1 MPSQRDA
8 LKRALVSLIRSLA
21 QAFGCHVA
29 VSRDSTDQE
38 VRQAYRAVA
47 RKVHPD
53 KPGGSKEEFQKLS
66 AAHDAWSDVIKSGAR
81 AGRPPKTPAGAQ
93 TQRDDER
100 VASVVLPETQQTSPW
115 AILHKQKVPTK
126 RFFDVVKL

>member
-66 AAHDAWSDVIKSGAR
+66 AAHVALGN
-81 AGRPPKTPAGAQ
+81 PAQ
-93 TQRDDER
+93 TEGAHKTIFRRGKIVKRKNTDQCFCHRR
-100 VASVVLPETQQTSPW
+100 QLLGTS
-115 AILHKQKVPTK
+115 
-126 RFFDVVKL
+126 